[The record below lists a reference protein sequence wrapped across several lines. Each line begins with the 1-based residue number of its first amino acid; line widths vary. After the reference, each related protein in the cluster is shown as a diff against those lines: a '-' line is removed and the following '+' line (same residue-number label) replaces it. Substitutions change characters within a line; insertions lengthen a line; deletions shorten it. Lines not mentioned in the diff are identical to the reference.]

1 MSDRTTLEHVISQK
15 SVESPGN
22 EFAKDD
28 YDLNRSLG

>member
-1 MSDRTTLEHVISQK
+1 MSDSTSLEHVISQK

-28 YDLNRSLG
+28 YDLNRSRG